1 MNEILYRNL
10 VKLRKQSG
18 MSSRDIAMYLHVTPA
33 CYSNYEHGRR
43 QIPLDIVVKLAEL
56 YQITIDELVRA
67 P

>member
-1 MNEILYRNL
+1 MNEILHRNL

-18 MSSRDIAMYLHVTPA
+18 MSSRDIAMYL
-33 CYSNYEHGRR
+33 NYEHGRR

>member
-1 MNEILYRNL
+1 MNEILHRNL

-43 QIPLDIVVKLAEL
+43 QIPLAL
-56 YQITIDELVRA
+56 
-67 P
+67 